1 MTSNH
6 PNMATNHPNNNDNQN
21 NNNND
26 IKKKRKKNKNYRN
39 DFQKQNQAKKQR
51 DLEEIRN
58 DIKSVSRLLKRN
70 KEIYLLIQNITELEN
85 IDEFNKN
92 LCVDNI
98 TELINNNKKLKKLTK
113 KIFSIWKQKPRAFY
127 NMHKGKLY

>member
-1 MTSNH
+1 MASNH

-26 IKKKRKKNKNYRN
+26 IKKKRKKDKNYRN
-39 DFQKQNQAKKQR
+39 DFQKQNQAKKES

-58 DIKSVSRLLKRN
+58 DIKTVSSLLKRN

-98 TELINNNKKLKKLTK
+98 TELIDNNKKLKKLTK
-113 KIFSIWKQKPRAFY
+113 KIFSIWKKKPRAFY